1 MERRGG
7 YAGGNGAALIQ
18 QAGSLDGRQGHRG
31 NREVQSRRCETC
43 QRCDFRLAPIIFLQ
57 FFRALVKVAVSYYI
71 TARKQLNPL
80 PGKNGSEDALQET
93 VRSAFCAQV
102 DYVQLRESDLASRRL
117 AFLVEDLRARP
128 EKKGTRL
135 LVNERMDVAVSCGAD
150 GVHLPSGSLPLSAL
164 RVFVGDDLI
173 LGISCHGG
181 EDVQKAVQAGACYVL
196 LGPVFETPS
205 KPGTTPLGL
214 AALAEVCRR
223 FPVPVFALGG
233 VVRENAKDCIQA
245 GAAGVA
251 GIRIFQQAQNLEDL
265 CGYLRSL

>member
-1 MERRGG
+1 M
-7 YAGGNGAALIQ
+7 
-18 QAGSLDGRQGHRG
+18 
-31 NREVQSRRCETC
+31 
-43 QRCDFRLAPIIFLQ
+43 
-57 FFRALVKVAVSYYI
+57 AVSYYI
-71 TARKQLNPL
+71 TARKQLDPL
-80 PGKNGSEDALQET
+80 PGKNGSEDALEDALQET

-102 DYVQLRESDLASRRL
+102 DYVQLRERDLASRRL
-117 AFLVEDLRARP
+117 AFLVEGLRTRP

-164 RVFVGDDLI
+164 RAFAGEDLI
-173 LGISCHGG
+173 WGVSCHGG
-181 EDVQKAVQAGACYVL
+181 EDVKKAVQAGAGYVL

-205 KPGTTPLGL
+205 KPGATPLGL

-251 GIRIFQQAQNLEDL
+251 GIRMFQQAQNLEDL